1 MTTVAILP
9 ISDPNGE
16 RIYRAVAGDKQSI
29 GKTAGQ
35 ALDALTTQLETE
47 ETSTMLIIQSFQ
59 PDSLFS
65 AEQQQ
70 RLTELMNLRRT
81 AQNQGQEIS
90 PDHQA
95 ELDTLVEAE
104 LKAAIARSAALD
116 QSLNETRSLKLIQ
129 TEDS

>member
-29 GKTAGQ
+29 GKTVGQ

-47 ETSTMLIIQSFQ
+47 ETSAMLIIQSFH

-70 RLTELMNLRRT
+70 RLTELMNLQRT

-90 PDHQA
+90 LDHQA

-104 LKAAIARSAALD
+104 LKAAIARSAVLGQQLD
-116 QSLNETRSLKLIQ
+116 R
-129 TEDS
+129 

>member
-16 RIYRAVAGDKQSI
+16 RLYRAVAGDKQST

-35 ALDALTTQLETE
+35 ALDALSIQLETE
-47 ETSTMLIIQSFQ
+47 EPSTMLIIQSFQ
-59 PDSLFS
+59 PDSLFN
-65 AEQQQ
+65 AERQQ
-70 RLTELMNLRRT
+70 RLTELMNLWRT

-90 PDHQA
+90 PDYQA

-104 LKAAIARSAALD
+104 LKAAI
-116 QSLNETRSLKLIQ
+116 TRSVALGQQLNQ
-129 TEDS
+129 

>member
-16 RIYRAVAGDKQSI
+16 RIYRAVAGNKQSI

-65 AEQQQ
+65 TEQQQ

-104 LKAAIARSAALD
+104 LKAAIARSTALA
-116 QSLNETRSLKLIQ
+116 QQLNQ
-129 TEDS
+129 